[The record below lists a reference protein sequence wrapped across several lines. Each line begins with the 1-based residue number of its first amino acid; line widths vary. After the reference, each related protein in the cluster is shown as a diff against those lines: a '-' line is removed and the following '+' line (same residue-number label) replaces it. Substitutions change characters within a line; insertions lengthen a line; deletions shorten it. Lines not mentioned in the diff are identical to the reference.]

1 MNEIKVFLVE
11 DEMVIRRGIK
21 NSIDW
26 EKEGYIF
33 CGEASDGELAYPMII
48 KEKPDILITDIRM
61 PFMDG
66 LELCKLVKKELPNI
80 KILILSGYDEF
91 DYAKEAI
98 RLGVTEYLLKPISSG
113 KLLEALNG
121 VSESIRREKEDKDL
135 VRKYMEE
142 MRENTEHE
150 KQKFFEQMIAGNLSM
165 ADALETGKKYEM
177 NLSAGMYNLLLFRF
191 TLGEENR
198 KSGELLGEAEY
209 AIEKLTERLEY
220 VFEFQRGVEGW
231 AFLLMADN
239 EEQMSERVKELSK
252 DLEEIMKNY
261 STIAYFGGIGQPV
274 ARLRELE
281 ESFREAERALA
292 ARFTMELNRIIS
304 VEDIRMAQNVDT
316 LDDIEIT
323 SFGEIEK
330 TRTMLEK
337 FLNNGA
343 EDEIDEFVDVYI
355 NELPE
360 ENLKSV
366 LMRQYIIMDAY
377 IVMMSFCEKIEGIE
391 GEMQAQSEELKATSA
406 YAQITKSVSY
416 ANMYARDFKERM
428 DYSMYLAV
436 IGKRDMEELGDGETT
451 VNGILTVNPYKYIDE
466 LEETCDKLSYMAT
479 VDSNRNQIK
488 RLKNSLKSLKGC
500 VKELETAIDSGG
512 AYEDKMNYLNENI
525 YMLTSLIQKGIQD
538 YIYVETTNY
547 TNVKAEL
554 DARNTRTFVI
564 CIWIS
569 VAAIVLALFLTMKAA
584 KSVTKPIQKLCRM
597 TQQVAEGDFTVQT
610 KESNTDEIAVLTRS
624 FNDMTQEIG
633 GLVEDIKQQQKNLR
647 IAETKLLQAQI
658 NPHFLYNTLDA
669 IVWLAEENRKD
680 EVVSMVTA
688 LSDFFRTTLSKG
700 RDFITVREERSH
712 IESYLKIQQFR
723 YQDIM
728 SYEID
733 MEENMG
739 EFMIPKLTLQPLVEN
754 ALYHGLKNKR
764 GGGMIKITGRLDG
777 ENMIFTV
784 TDDGKGMTKEVLE
797 KLQESIG
804 KEKGDKS
811 IDGFGIGN
819 VNRRIRYYYGER
831 YGVTL
836 ESVENDGTKATVTMA
851 AQKNQPFS

>member
-1 MNEIKVFLVE
+1 MKK
-11 DEMVIRRGIK
+11 IRRNVSLNQRLVGI
-21 NSIDW
+21 S
-26 EKEGYIF
+26 
-33 CGEASDGELAYPMII
+33 LAVFIPMI
-48 KEKPDILITDIRM
+48 
-61 PFMDG
+61 
-66 LELCKLVKKELPNI
+66 LVM
-80 KILILSGYDEF
+80 
-91 DYAKEAI
+91 
-98 RLGVTEYLLKPISSG
+98 TYLLAS
-113 KLLEALNG
+113 
-121 VSESIRREKEDKDL
+121 
-135 VRKYMEE
+135 
-142 MRENTEHE
+142 
-150 KQKFFEQMIAGNLSM
+150 
-165 ADALETGKKYEM
+165 
-177 NLSAGMYNLLLFRF
+177 
-191 TLGEENR
+191 
-198 KSGELLGEAEY
+198 
-209 AIEKLTERLEY
+209 LT
-220 VFEFQRGVEGW
+220 
-231 AFLLMADN
+231 N
-239 EEQMSERVKELSK
+239 
-252 DLEEIMKNY
+252 
-261 STIAYFGGIGQPV
+261 
-274 ARLRELE
+274 
-281 ESFREAERALA
+281 
-292 ARFTMELNRIIS
+292 
-304 VEDIRMAQNVDT
+304 
-316 LDDIEIT
+316 
-323 SFGEIEK
+323 
-330 TRTMLEK
+330 
-337 FLNNGA
+337 
-343 EDEIDEFVDVYI
+343 
-355 NELPE
+355 
-360 ENLKSV
+360 
-366 LMRQYIIMDAY
+366 
-377 IVMMSFCEKIEGIE
+377 
-391 GEMQAQSEELKATSA
+391 ATSA

-754 ALYHGLKNKR
+754 ALYHGIKESDQDRGTIWIRAFSESEDSIILKVEDDGAGMSQERIDQLNSWLKLKERGEEVKAYGTLNVNDRIKIAYGDEYELHYEKR
-764 GGGMIKITGRLDG
+764 TGGGTVAVVRL
-777 ENMIFTV
+777 
-784 TDDGKGMTKEVLE
+784 KRLQKEVC
-797 KLQESIG
+797 G
-804 KEKGDKS
+804 K
-811 IDGFGIGN
+811 F
-819 VNRRIRYYYGER
+819 
-831 YGVTL
+831 
-836 ESVENDGTKATVTMA
+836 
-851 AQKNQPFS
+851 

>member
-113 KLLEALNG
+113 KLL
-121 VSESIRREKEDKDL
+121 
-135 VRKYMEE
+135 
-142 MRENTEHE
+142 
-150 KQKFFEQMIAGNLSM
+150 
-165 ADALETGKKYEM
+165 
-177 NLSAGMYNLLLFRF
+177 
-191 TLGEENR
+191 
-198 KSGELLGEAEY
+198 
-209 AIEKLTERLEY
+209 
-220 VFEFQRGVEGW
+220 
-231 AFLLMADN
+231 
-239 EEQMSERVKELSK
+239 
-252 DLEEIMKNY
+252 
-261 STIAYFGGIGQPV
+261 
-274 ARLRELE
+274 
-281 ESFREAERALA
+281 
-292 ARFTMELNRIIS
+292 
-304 VEDIRMAQNVDT
+304 
-316 LDDIEIT
+316 
-323 SFGEIEK
+323 
-330 TRTMLEK
+330 
-337 FLNNGA
+337 
-343 EDEIDEFVDVYI
+343 
-355 NELPE
+355 
-360 ENLKSV
+360 
-366 LMRQYIIMDAY
+366 
-377 IVMMSFCEKIEGIE
+377 
-391 GEMQAQSEELKATSA
+391 
-406 YAQITKSVSY
+406 
-416 ANMYARDFKERM
+416 
-428 DYSMYLAV
+428 
-436 IGKRDMEELGDGETT
+436 
-451 VNGILTVNPYKYIDE
+451 
-466 LEETCDKLSYMAT
+466 
-479 VDSNRNQIK
+479 
-488 RLKNSLKSLKGC
+488 
-500 VKELETAIDSGG
+500 
-512 AYEDKMNYLNENI
+512 
-525 YMLTSLIQKGIQD
+525 
-538 YIYVETTNY
+538 ETTNY